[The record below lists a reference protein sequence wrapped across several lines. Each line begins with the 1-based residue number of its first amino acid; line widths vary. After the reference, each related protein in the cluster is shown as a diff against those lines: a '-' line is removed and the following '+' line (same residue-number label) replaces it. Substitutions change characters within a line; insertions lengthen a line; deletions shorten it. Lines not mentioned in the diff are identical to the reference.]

1 MAIQLLLT
9 GDAIALAM
17 VFNVKIVLTDY
28 IFLTIDFIMNSTVL
42 MLICS
47 IASFNMTNNEAMF
60 FGYLVYTF
68 ENLYTSGVI
77 PFFNEVSELGIE
89 NHKKHIMPFSTI

>member
-47 IASFNMTNNEAMF
+47 IASFNMTNNEAIF
-60 FGYLVYTF
+60 LD
-68 ENLYTSGVI
+68 I
-77 PFFNEVSELGIE
+77 
-89 NHKKHIMPFSTI
+89 